1 MGGPRA
7 ARHRQAK
14 SKLTPIATAE
24 VAAGLVSA
32 VGRDGA
38 ILKTEV
44 TRRSSRTQVLDVFD
58 ALVRAGLEVSARFV
72 RRPLETQILERLNG
86 GPLSIRGLDKVVRGA
101 TARETAQMATSLVD
115 RNRARFVVR
124 GKDLL
129 LARPDAPVLDT
140 HAQQRLKAA
149 VGALG
154 ASLALADKKDGCL
167 LQSDVE
173 DALRP
178 FVGSP
183 APLASAA
190 IHDVASLVD
199 AHREGSGLTSVPKL
213 VRLLGGLSARDAL
226 HAELLRGA
234 RAGRLELRPE
244 SGMGRLSAEDAS
256 FCISGPQGSRLS
268 WVRRIEGPS

>member
-7 ARHRQAK
+7 ARHQQAK

-24 VAAGLVSA
+24 IAAGLVSA
-32 VGRDGA
+32 VERDGA
-38 ILKTEV
+38 ILRTQV
-44 TRRSSRTQVLDVFD
+44 TQRSSRTQVLDVFD
-58 ALVRAGLEVSARFV
+58 ALVRAGLEVSGRFV
-72 RRPLETQILERLNG
+72 RRPLEAQILERLDG
-86 GPLSIRGLDKVVRGA
+86 GPVPLRGLDKVVRGA
-101 TARETAQMATSLVD
+101 TGRETAQTATSLVD

-129 LARPDAPVLDT
+129 IARPDAPVLDA
-140 HAQQRLKAA
+140 HARQRLKAA
-149 VGALG
+149 VRALG
-154 ASLALADKKDGCL
+154 ASLALADKKRACL
-167 LQSDVE
+167 LQSDVD
-173 DALRP
+173 DALKP

-234 RAGRLELRPE
+234 RAGRFELRPE
-244 SGMGRLSAEDAS
+244 SGMGRLSVEDAS
-256 FCISGPQGSRLS
+256 FCIPGPQGSRLS
-268 WVRRIEGPS
+268 WVRRIEEES

>member
-1 MGGPRA
+1 MGDPRA

-24 VAAGLVSA
+24 IAAGLVSA
-32 VGRDGA
+32 VQRDGA
-38 ILKTEV
+38 ILKTEI

-86 GPLSIRGLDKVVRGA
+86 GPLSLRGLDKVVRGA

-167 LQSDVE
+167 LQSDVD
-173 DALRP
+173 DALKP

-234 RAGRLELRPE
+234 RAGRFELRPE

-268 WVRRIEGPS
+268 WVRRIEEES

>member
-1 MGGPRA
+1 
-7 ARHRQAK
+7 
-14 SKLTPIATAE
+14 
-24 VAAGLVSA
+24 
-32 VGRDGA
+32 
-38 ILKTEV
+38 
-44 TRRSSRTQVLDVFD
+44 VLDVFD

-86 GPLSIRGLDKVVRGA
+86 GPLSLRGLDKVVRGA